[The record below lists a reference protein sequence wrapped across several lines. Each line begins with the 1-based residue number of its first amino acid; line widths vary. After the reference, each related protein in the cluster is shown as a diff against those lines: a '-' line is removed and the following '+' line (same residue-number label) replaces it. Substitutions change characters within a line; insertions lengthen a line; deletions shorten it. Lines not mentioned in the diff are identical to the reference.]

1 MRYKCNFASFKRGQ
15 MPKRPLKFLMHIIGI
30 VALLLI
36 PFLLSPG
43 SEISFSRL
51 KNPHCVLD
59 LISITLMIGFYYLNY
74 FFLLDKFYFTRKIG
88 IYFSICLSIFILS
101 VIVPRILLNSSFE
114 KYEMNRER
122 HREQN
127 ELSGNPQSQMSD
139 SLFIAHGHEERK
151 SRHHRGIFFTAG
163 GEHFFFDISRNIFL
177 FIIIT
182 FFSLTMKINQR
193 WRKAEKDKLGAE
205 LSYLKAQ
212 INPHFL
218 FNTLNSIYSLALEKS
233 DYTATAVVK
242 LSGLMRYVIT
252 DASKDFVPLEKE
264 INYIRDYVDLQKI
277 RIGDTA
283 EVQFNI
289 EGDYQSKK
297 IYPLLLMAFIENA
310 FKYGVN
316 PETFAKIVILI
327 TITESQLK
335 LVVEN
340 KKVNPSVLE
349 DESSKVGLDNT
360 INRLKLIYASRYVLK
375 VNDQPNDYKVEL
387 TIELI

>member
-1 MRYKCNFASFKRGQ
+1 

-43 SEISFSRL
+43 SEISFSTL
-51 KNPHCVLD
+51 KNPHCLLD

-74 FFLLDKFYFTRKIG
+74 FYLLDKFYFPRKIG
-88 IYFSICLSIFILS
+88 IYFSIYLSIFILS
-101 VIVPRILLNSSFE
+101 VIVPRILLNPSFE
-114 KYEMNRER
+114 KYNIKRER
-122 HREQN
+122 HRAQY
-127 ELSGNPQSQMSD
+127 ELSSNQNQISGLPV
-139 SLFIAHGHEERK
+139 IANEHQEGK
-151 SRHHRGIFFTAG
+151 SHHHRGMFFVFG

-182 FFSLTMKINQR
+182 FFSLSMKMDER

-252 DASKDFVPLEKE
+252 DASKDFVSLEKE

-277 RIGDTA
+277 RIGNTA

-289 EGDYQSKK
+289 EGDYQLKK

-316 PETFAKIVILI
+316 PETFARIVILI
-327 TITESQLK
+327 SITERHLK

-340 KKVNPSVLE
+340 QKVNPLALE
-349 DESSKVGLDNT
+349 DESSKVGLENT

-375 VNDQPNDYKVEL
+375 VDELPKNYKVEL

>member
-1 MRYKCNFASFKRGQ
+1 M
-15 MPKRPLKFLMHIIGI
+15 
-30 VALLLI
+30 
-36 PFLLSPG
+36 
-43 SEISFSRL
+43 
-51 KNPHCVLD
+51 
-59 LISITLMIGFYYLNY
+59 
-74 FFLLDKFYFTRKIG
+74 
-88 IYFSICLSIFILS
+88 
-101 VIVPRILLNSSFE
+101 
-114 KYEMNRER
+114 
-122 HREQN
+122 
-127 ELSGNPQSQMSD
+127 
-139 SLFIAHGHEERK
+139 
-151 SRHHRGIFFTAG
+151 
-163 GEHFFFDISRNIFL
+163 
-177 FIIIT
+177 
-182 FFSLTMKINQR
+182 
-193 WRKAEKDKLGAE
+193 
-205 LSYLKAQ
+205 
-212 INPHFL
+212 
-218 FNTLNSIYSLALEKS
+218 ALEKS

-252 DASKDFVPLEKE
+252 DAAKDFVPLEKE

-277 RIGDTA
+277 RIGNTA

-327 TITESQLK
+327 TVTESQLK